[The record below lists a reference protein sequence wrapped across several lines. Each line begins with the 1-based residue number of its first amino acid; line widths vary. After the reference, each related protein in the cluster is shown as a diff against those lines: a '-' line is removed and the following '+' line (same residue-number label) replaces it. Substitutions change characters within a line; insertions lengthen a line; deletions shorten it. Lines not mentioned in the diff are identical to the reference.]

1 MKLKIA
7 FSISKND
14 RKFRLRFWKWDIW
27 RFDSVQEA
35 EVVKNDLS
43 KAGFL
48 FSERKDGKTSD
59 YSKLL
64 FQALFEPGVE
74 GRIWKASKRFT
85 IRAFSIFSPSIENI
99 EVRGSLGDPFYDSMA
114 LGMFNGSYFP
124 DWENEKGDW
133 SVSGEAVLT
142 IKFFASALFAFSVIY
157 ETIILL
163 FLLWR
168 GARRAKKNPN
178 GENLGA
184 IRKWIFLKAREAL

>member
-1 MKLKIA
+1 MKFRIV
-7 FSISKND
+7 FSVSKEEH
-14 RKFRLRFWKWDIW
+14 KFRLRFWKWDIW
-27 RFDSVQEA
+27 RFDSVQE
-35 EVVKNDLS
+35 EGVVKNDLS

-48 FSERKDGKTSD
+48 FSGSKDGENSG

-74 GRIWKASKRFT
+74 GRIWIASKRFT
-85 IRAFSIFSPSIENI
+85 IRAFKLFSIGFENI
-99 EVRGSLGDPFYDSMA
+99 EVRGTLGDPFYDSIA
-114 LGMFNGSYFP
+114 IGMSNGCYFP

-133 SVSGEAVLT
+133 SVKGEMILI
-142 IKFFASALFAFSVIY
+142 IKIFRAILFALSVIY

-178 GENLGA
+178 GENFGPV
-184 IRKWIFLKAREAL
+184 RKWIFLKAREAL